1 MSKVPFS
8 KLDVATLRCSFGALP
23 ARRGDSGDR
32 EGYNRD
38 VGHPVLLPFLVTNI
52 AVSASRASTALKMNL

>member
-1 MSKVPFS
+1 MGLGVHSMSKVPFS

-38 VGHPVLLPFLVTNI
+38 VVQRYKHFNNPSVKY
-52 AVSASRASTALKMNL
+52 A